1 MQGLGLQHSFAVAT
15 SEIVLRNPGGASMGD
30 RLAVLVIHGMGTQKP
45 YETLDQFACA
55 LERLLNPSAHP
66 KFYIRTLEYREHP
79 TDPAL
84 QQKHW
89 TQAIVRFRSLQPDH
103 AKQPA
108 LIDLVEYYWAPII
121 NGRVKALQSLQ
132 FLIRAALTPF
142 DYLRENLVAIA
153 QVSGDQTEKTTA
165 RAEQEGLP
173 ASSNGAIL
181 QILIREITRS
191 AFIFFPMLL
200 LLAGIYS
207 LVAQPLLDT
216 LAPKHQG
223 DWVSYFWSGQPSWVS
238 AIEVALSALR
248 WLLLAMTG
256 KFLINALFRS
266 DNAPPELGK
275 LLRRCNLFV
284 ALLFF
289 ALIALPFVDPIWR
302 LVPWVFH
309 WTAAA
314 VATHAEQL
322 RQDRQQ
328 QLVAV
333 LRWLHLRIA
342 FAPLALRLLHVLG
355 YLALAMLT
363 YLINRFLTTAIGDL
377 AVYLGADTLSTNFA
391 ARSQIMEECT
401 KTVRGLLDSQFDLL
415 PDHTPSSYDRV
426 ILAAHSL
433 GSVIA
438 YDTLND
444 LMAQNVAS
452 STPDQTLNRIAA
464 LFTFGCPLNKV
475 FYFFRARTSPK
486 TYVLNEILY
495 ALHNFRLRNPPPVGA
510 HPSPEPFHPNFRWL
524 NAWCPMDVISG
535 RMLFYHADQ
544 NRIIKQG
551 FEPATAHT
559 GYWNNPKLYAFF
571 AELLETRVNTEK
583 AINAG

>member
-1 MQGLGLQHSFAVAT
+1 
-15 SEIVLRNPGGASMGD
+15 MGD

-45 YETLDQFACA
+45 YETLDQFARG
-55 LERLLNPSAHP
+55 LEPLLNPPAHP
-66 KFYIRTLEYREHP
+66 KSYDRTLEFREHP
-79 TDPAL
+79 TDPAM

-89 TQAIVRFRSLQPDH
+89 TQAIVRFRSVQPEH
-103 AKQPA
+103 AEQPS

-121 NGRVKALQSLQ
+121 NGRVRALQSLQ
-132 FLIRAALTPF
+132 FLIRSALTPF

-153 QVSGDQTEKTTA
+153 QVSGEQTGRTTA
-165 RAEQEGLP
+165 RAVQEGLP
-173 ASSNGAIL
+173 ATSNGAIL
-181 QILIREITRS
+181 QILIREIARS
-191 AFIFFPMLL
+191 VFVFFPMLV

-207 LVAQPLLDT
+207 LLAQPLLNT

-223 DWVSYFWSGQPSWVS
+223 DWVSYFWSGQPSWIS
-238 AIEVALSALR
+238 AIEVALATLR

-256 KFLINALFRS
+256 KFLINAVLRS
-266 DNAPPELGK
+266 DNLPPKLGK
-275 LLRRCNLFV
+275 LLLRCNLLV
-284 ALLFF
+284 AVLFL
-289 ALIALPFVDPIWR
+289 ALVALPFLDPIWR
-302 LVPWVFH
+302 LVPWAFH
-309 WTAAA
+309 WTAA
-314 VATHAEQL
+314 VATHAEQVKP
-322 RQDRQQ
+322 DHQQ
-328 QLVAV
+328 QVDTI

-355 YLALAMLT
+355 YLALATLT

-391 ARSQIMEECT
+391 ARSQILEECT
-401 KTVRGLLDSQFDLL
+401 QTVRGLLGSQFDLL

-444 LMAQNVAS
+444 LMAQNIAS
-452 STPDQTLNRIAA
+452 LSPDQTLKRIVA

-475 FYFFRARTSPK
+475 FYFFRARTSPE
-486 TYVLNEILY
+486 TYVLNDILY
-495 ALHNFRLRNPPPVGA
+495 ALHNFRLRNPPPAGA
-510 HPSPEPFHPNFRWL
+510 QPSPEPFHPNFRWL

-544 NRIIKQG
+544 NQVVKQG

-559 GYWNNPKLYAFF
+559 GYWKNPKLYAFF
-571 AELLETRVNTEK
+571 AELLQAHAITENSGPEFK
-583 AINAG
+583 DNREAANS